1 MLSAAMENSTWKI
14 WPVDMPPR
22 LANSNVGQVKLYCI
36 DAGIFLTNESSFQS
50 LGSRSV
56 QNV

>member
-1 MLSAAMENSTWKI
+1 MENSTWKI